1 MHLIRNYTKEA
12 GVRELQ
18 RMIASLLRK
27 IVKNLLLNESELFY
41 HIDKNEIEKY
51 LGKTKYSFTE
61 KLDES
66 QVGVV
71 NGMAYTIFGGDILPI
86 EANLFKGKGNLVL
99 TGSLCDVM
107 QESCHIAL
115 DYIKSNMNLFKI
127 DAKLFE
133 ENDIHIHVPEGAVNK
148 DGPSAGVTITT
159 TLISLFTNKQVN
171 SDIAMT
177 GEITLRGRVLP
188 IGGLKEKIIGAHRA
202 NIKKVFIPKENER
215 DLDEIPENIKS
226 DIKFIVVKNYLD
238 IYKELFGD

>member
-1 MHLIRNYTKEA
+1 
-12 GVRELQ
+12 
-18 RMIASLLRK
+18 
-27 IVKNLLLNESELFY
+27 
-41 HIDKNEIEKY
+41 
-51 LGKTKYSFTE
+51 
-61 KLDES
+61 
-66 QVGVV
+66 
-71 NGMAYTIFGGDILPI
+71 
-86 EANLFKGKGNLVL
+86 
-99 TGSLCDVM
+99 
-107 QESCHIAL
+107 
-115 DYIKSNMNLFKI
+115 MNLFKI

-238 IYKELFGD
+238 IYKELFGDKNE